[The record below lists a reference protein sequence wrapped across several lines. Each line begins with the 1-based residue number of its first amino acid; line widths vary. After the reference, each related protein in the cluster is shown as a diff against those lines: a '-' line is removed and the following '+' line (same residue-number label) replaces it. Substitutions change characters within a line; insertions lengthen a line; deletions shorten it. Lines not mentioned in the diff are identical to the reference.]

1 MAWPQ
6 GLEGDEL
13 SFPPGG
19 EVYLA
24 PWAQGPPAK
33 EENLAA
39 QGLQYGPGRQ
49 TLLLVFWRRQ
59 GDGAEGERQ
68 LRAPAGG
75 RARGSRLMSPSL
87 VVTTPGAAATG
98 PRCDP
103 GSATVSRWTWGSFT
117 LIGSVSLC

>member
-59 GDGAEGERQ
+59 GRGGKAAEGPSR
-68 LRAPAGG
+68 RT
-75 RARGSRLMSPSL
+75 GSGQQADEP
-87 VVTTPGAAATG
+87 
-98 PRCDP
+98 
-103 GSATVSRWTWGSFT
+103 
-117 LIGSVSLC
+117 